1 MLDLNLHHLVLGP
14 VVLTLKLCMWS
25 LLIGCLLKIEWN
37 YTHLEIDL
45 QGDREFGIREEASVF
60 IFPEWI
66 TIMTYY

>member
-1 MLDLNLHHLVLGP
+1 M
-14 VVLTLKLCMWS
+14 K
-25 LLIGCLLKIEWN
+25 
-37 YTHLEIDL
+37 IDL